1 MCFAFSPLPLK
12 SSLCQI
18 IVIFNIFLHIY
29 HNEKNLIIGIVLVVR
44 VQVNRK
50 EKFVDAKRVV
60 GSHIL
65 KKGSQAMQWPNEKG
79 QNDKQWSTKNY
90 TEN

>member
-29 HNEKNLIIGIVLVVR
+29 YYEINLIIGIVYYSGACIGQQIL
-44 VQVNRK
+44 
-50 EKFVDAKRVV
+50 FVDAKRVI
-60 GSHIL
+60 GSPIS
-65 KKGSQAMQWPNEKG
+65 KKGRQCNDQAKKR

-90 TEN
+90 SEN